1 MLSDLLYDLN
11 NRTAKTT
18 LNLSVSDIIID
29 GEASENTAF
38 LSLGLLHDADTGDSS
53 LDLSLGLGTE
63 NAKSAGVYITDGTAV
78 LKSGST
84 ENKIL
89 LYPMPEAPGA
99 GNTFLD
105 QASILLTGLLSEDGA
120 AYTFDRNRS
129 DRMELCARYLDPWL
143 EDTSLEEY
151 SEEEITMKLAG
162 KDVPLRSVTLSMSGQ
177 RAYDFVLGN
186 MLALSG
192 DVQFADMDALLAGL
206 VNFLSD
212 DLYNLIQ
219 SVVSDGE
226 ELSDYIESATGK
238 LVDELQALTP
248 EEISAAK
255 FIVSILFNGDR
266 PIGINIEA
274 STTNKAFILDAILY
288 RNGLEH
294 EVCLNYQCIDGT
306 TANIRLSTVGTGGD
320 NYDVS
325 GLIEVQNAQGLKTY
339 SGGYSGK
346 LIETKSLYDLKG
358 SIGLNVQYID
368 EDGVA
373 QSGAINGD
381 LNLNIAHDE
390 SGYSGTCTLLT
401 DIQTESALSAVL
413 TLDAGM
419 DLSAPVEIVP
429 PMYVESNTTTI
440 SNKNDLIIGLGGDAE
455 ELGKHSGLI
464 EDILVL
470 IAFII
475 G

>member
-1 MLSDLLYDLN
+1 MKTMRRYLILLLGLLFITSITGGCTKKPSGSGAGEITGQETQSSTQEPREETPEPTVYDPRADFISGAKQLLTTDIVALLTEERDGNRFVGMLSDLLYDLN

-266 PIGINIEA
+266 PIGINM
-274 STTNKAFILDAILY
+274 
-288 RNGLEH
+288 
-294 EVCLNYQCIDGT
+294 
-306 TANIRLSTVGTGGD
+306 RLPRQTKRLFSMRFCT
-320 NYDVS
+320 
-325 GLIEVQNAQGLKTY
+325 
-339 SGGYSGK
+339 
-346 LIETKSLYDLKG
+346 ET
-358 SIGLNVQYID
+358 
-368 EDGVA
+368 
-373 QSGAINGD
+373 
-381 LNLNIAHDE
+381 
-390 SGYSGTCTLLT
+390 
-401 DIQTESALSAVL
+401 ALSMRFA
-413 TLDAGM
+413 
-419 DLSAPVEIVP
+419 
-429 PMYVESNTTTI
+429 
-440 SNKNDLIIGLGGDAE
+440 
-455 ELGKHSGLI
+455 
-464 EDILVL
+464 
-470 IAFII
+470 
-475 G
+475 